1 MYMRILSHIQAFGR
15 DKSDLKEKGF
25 DIVSLGDKYIKDNNL
40 INIENKVIED
50 AADRVIDILTDSGKA
65 KEIIQKNYDIARENY
80 SFKTLENILK
90 EFGL

>member
-1 MYMRILSHIQAFGR
+1 M
-15 DKSDLKEKGF
+15 
-25 DIVSLGDKYIKDNNL
+25 

-80 SFKTLENILK
+80 SFKILENIVK